1 MKKFFTKKKIIILTS
16 IVLVMALTVGAYAVF
31 GKRLEEVAIPTD
43 ADLSV
48 TTMAKPESG
57 TPADYDPKTNL
68 YVAQGI
74 ILQKSFSTH
83 TEGATDCGV
92 VNQDIH
98 AERVVTPSATYKK
111 SISYSSLV
119 QVGVEYY
126 AKNNQYL
133 IREAARISSITDYK
147 FLNEDKYLTKL
158 NETAFQEAYGKPCRG
173 LTAYIINNSTVLET
187 FSGGRDQDGLHKF
200 TYKLDPLVS
209 TANIKNEMKTMA
221 GSKKYPVVTEV
232 EFSIWIDDDWVVN
245 RTHASAS
252 YKVEKGPI
260 VASCTE
266 DTTEYFTIS
275 DVATIPNED
284 YFSTKIETTSVS
296 ENVEHTE
303 SATDILLDAFGK
315 YLDGTTPLSLSFST
329 DGKVKLNGDIDLYI
343 DAENLEKIKAVANIE
358 DILKLQYNNEDGM
371 VYVSIGKTKDGV
383 SNNKLNLSLNIND
396 NADTFK
402 ALLEKLNINFDFDM
416 ENINTAEL
424 LSALNIEN
432 GDQTLS
438 LTFNKELAGI
448 TIDAKI
454 DLDKQTNKI
463 TADIKINDTLTI
475 SVASKD
481 ESLQKLVDE
490 NNKNSFKDA
499 KPIIDSLLNSEN
511 LILQL
516 NSDIVNGKIQA
527 NIFDKIILGEL
538 NIFGKN
544 VTFEFSDQT
553 LWLEIDGIL
562 TKFDAFDNL
571 FNSKLVASLMPNF
584 DIKIDDILNEV
595 LDNLTIIE
603 DENSFIVTTSIL
615 NIPVNINFTLNN
627 NGLILNTISTTLQDH
642 EFIVSLATEFDRTQ
656 FSADKKLEAIDL
668 NNIVE
673 LLNKDSFNLCVSL
686 SGHELILNI
695 DTLNKSITG
704 LLDNQLKLKLENKT
718 LYGIYNDLQFRI
730 TTDEVLELVNKIVT
744 DLNLSN
750 NFSIDI
756 ENINIQEL
764 ISSISLAKEDNN
776 LIINLPFSGK
786 NIEVLLDIENN
797 LIDLTKASI
806 NVDNLSLTIT
816 KSTPLQFSID
826 TAENYINAY
835 EVVNNYYSTILNIIR
850 NKEITLFGQIDVT
863 IPTENSDNKQVINI
877 RLSNIALN
885 FQDTK
890 NLKVLADIT
899 ITTTTFDNG
908 KTTTKEYSLKLNYYN
923 NRVYFEFD
931 GLKGQFGTDTVSQSK
946 ENLTSILNNVPQL
959 QALLESLSK
968 LANINMNIKEWDLYS
983 LLKNITIDDSLN
995 MVLNIDLSTIL
1006 ADSNTLNDLV
1016 IGINKADNGGLDLVC
1031 DIDNLVNNI
1040 SVSFNVNVA
1049 PTTGT
1054 DFNVQNENDYTNFD
1068 SMNNLVEVLANTVGL
1083 RHFHVSADLNIKIK
1097 LLNIKCATITLDLQV
1112 DVLPDGTFSAVVVLN
1127 HSSPVGFENNTC
1139 TTTLY
1144 ILPNYDYIYGT
1155 KYYKSHSWSSSFK
1168 TEYFKISKDEVNNK
1182 TLNVLAYL
1190 LDLNSKITKEL
1201 TGIDTSNSNTNVKAG
1216 DILKSYSYSEQN
1228 RNYSLKLDLSKINS
1242 SLGDANI
1249 NIKHTEKTENQS
1261 AKLEQISA
1269 DLSLISIASINI
1281 TGNLV
1286 DQNNQ
1291 DYNTLSTVNNFI
1303 STNGSKC
1310 TAKTF

>member
-98 AERVVTPSATYKK
+98 AERVVSPSATYKK

-187 FSGGRDQDGLHKF
+187 FSDGRDQDGLHKF

-275 DVATIPNED
+275 DAATIPNED

-358 DILKLQYNNEDGM
+358 DLLKLQYNNEDGM

-438 LTFNKELAGI
+438 LTFNKDLAGI

-454 DLDKQTNKI
+454 DLNKQTNKI

-481 ESLQKLVDE
+481 ESLQKLVNE

-527 NIFDKIILGEL
+527 NIFDKIMLGEL

-544 VTFEFSDQT
+544 VAFEFSDQT

-627 NGLILNTISTTLQDH
+627 NGLILDTISTTLQNH
-642 EFIVSLATEFDRTQ
+642 KFKISLATEFDKTQ

-695 DTLNKSITG
+695 DILNKSITG

-718 LYGIYNDLQFRI
+718 LYGIYNDLQFKI

-764 ISSISLAKEDNN
+764 ISNISLAKEDNN

-797 LIDLTKASI
+797 QIALTKATI

-826 TAENYINAY
+826 TTKNYINAY

-885 FQDTK
+885 SQDTK
-890 NLKVLADIT
+890 NLEVLADIT

-923 NRVYFEFD
+923 NRIYFEFD
-931 GLKGQFGTDTVSQSK
+931 GLKGQFGTDTINQSK

-959 QALLESLSK
+959 QALLESLSN

-1068 SMNNLVEVLANTVGL
+1068 SINNLVEVLANTVGL
-1083 RHFHVSADLNIKIK
+1083 RHFHVSADLNAEFIGID
-1097 LLNIKCATITLDLQV
+1097 CATIKLDLQV
-1112 DVLPDGTFSAVVVLN
+1112 DVLPDGTFSAVVVLK
-1127 HSSPVGFENNTC
+1127 HSSPLGFANNTC

-1155 KYYKSHSWSSSFK
+1155 KYYKSHGLFQSFK
-1168 TEYFKISKDEVNNK
+1168 TEYFKISKDEINRK
-1182 TLNVLAYL
+1182 PLNALAYF
-1190 LDLNSKITKEL
+1190 LDFGSTITKKL
-1201 TGIDTSNSNTNVKAG
+1201 TTIDTSNSNTNVKAG

>member
-16 IVLVMALTVGAYAVF
+16 LVLVMALTVGAYAVF
-31 GKRLEEVAIPTD
+31 GKGLEEVAIPTD

-83 TEGATDCGV
+83 TEGATDCGI

-98 AERVVTPSATYKK
+98 AERVVTPSTTYKK

-133 IREAARISSITDYK
+133 IREAAEINSITDYK

-173 LTAYIINNSTVLET
+173 LTAYIINDSTVLET
-187 FSGGRDQDGLHKF
+187 FSSGKDQDGLHKF

-252 YKVEKGPI
+252 YKVEKTPFPP
-260 VASCTE
+260 VSCTE

-275 DVATIPNED
+275 DATTIPNED

-296 ENVEHTE
+296 ENVEHTD

-329 DGKVKLNGDIDLYI
+329 NGKVKLNGDVDLYI

-358 DILKLQYNNEDGM
+358 DIIKLQYNNEDGM

-438 LTFNKELAGI
+438 LIFNKELAGI

-481 ESLQKLVDE
+481 ESLPILADD
-490 NNKNSFKDA
+490 KNQNLFKDA

-571 FNSKLVASLMPNF
+571 FNSKLIASLMPNF

-595 LDNLTIIE
+595 LDNLVILE
-603 DENSFIVTTSIL
+603 NENSFTINTRVL
-615 NIPVNINFTLNN
+615 NIPISISFTLN
-627 NGLILNTISTTLQDH
+627 NGLILNTISTTLQNH
-642 EFIVSLATEFDRTQ
+642 ELKISLATEFDKTQ
-656 FSADKKLEAIDL
+656 FNADKKLEALDL

-686 SGHELILNI
+686 SGHNLVLNI
-695 DTLNKSITG
+695 DILNKTITG
-704 LLDNQLKLKLENKT
+704 LLDNQLKLKLENET
-718 LYGIYNDLQFRI
+718 LYGIYNDLQFKI
-730 TTDEVLELVNKIVT
+730 TTDEVLKLVNKIVT

-786 NIEVLLDIENN
+786 NIEVLLDIKNN
-797 LIDLTKASI
+797 QIDLTKATI

-863 IPTENSDNKQVINI
+863 IPTENSDNKQIINI

-890 NLKVLADIT
+890 NLKVLADTT

-908 KTTTKEYSLKLNYYN
+908 RTTTKEYSLKLHYYN
-923 NRVYFEFD
+923 TRVYFEFD
-931 GLKGQFGTDTVSQSK
+931 GLKGQFGTDTINQSK

-968 LANINMNIKEWDLYS
+968 LANININIKEWDLYS
-983 LLKNITIDDSLN
+983 LIKNITIDDSLN

-1006 ADSNTLNDLV
+1006 ADSSTLNDLV

-1040 SVSFNVNVA
+1040 SVSFNINVA

-1068 SMNNLVEVLANTVGL
+1068 SINNLVEVLANTVGL
-1083 RHFHVSADLNIKIK
+1083 RHFHVSADLNVEFLGKSSVTIK
-1097 LLNIKCATITLDLQV
+1097 LDLQV
-1112 DVLPDGTFSAVVVLN
+1112 DVLPDGTFSAVVVLKHTKN
-1127 HSSPVGFENNTC
+1127 TLIFKNNTC

-1155 KYYKSHSWSSSFK
+1155 KYYKYLGSFK
-1168 TEYFKISKDEVNNK
+1168 TEYFKISKDEMNNK
-1182 TLNVLAYL
+1182 TLNVLAYF
-1190 LDLNSKITKEL
+1190 LDFNSLTTSLL

>member
-92 VNQDIH
+92 VDQDIY

-119 QVGVEYY
+119 QVGIEYY

-133 IREAARISSITDYK
+133 IREAAKISSITDYQ

-275 DVATIPNED
+275 DATTIPNED
-284 YFSTKIETTSVS
+284 YFATKIETTSVS

-329 DGKVKLNGDIDLYI
+329 DGKVKLNGDVDLYI
-343 DAENLEKIKAVANIE
+343 DAENLEKIQAIANIE
-358 DILKLQYNNEDGM
+358 DILKLQYINEDGM
-371 VYVSIGKTKDGV
+371 VYISIGKTRDGV

-402 ALLEKLNINFDFDM
+402 ALLEKLNINLDFDI

-448 TIDAKI
+448 AIDAKI
-454 DLDKQTNKI
+454 DLNKQTNKI
-463 TADIKINDTLTI
+463 TADIKINNTLTI

-481 ESLQKLVDE
+481 ESLQKLVNK

-527 NIFDKIILGEL
+527 NIFDKIILGDL

-562 TKFDAFDNL
+562 AKFDAFDNL
-571 FNSKLVASLMPNF
+571 FNSKLIASLIPNF

-595 LDNLTIIE
+595 LDNLTITE
-603 DENSFIVTTSIL
+603 DENSFIVTTSVL

-627 NGLILNTISTTLQDH
+627 NSLILDTISTTLQNH
-642 EFIVSLATEFDRTQ
+642 EFKISLATEFGKTQ
-656 FSADKKLEAIDL
+656 FNADKKSEAIDL

-686 SGHELILNI
+686 SGHNLVLNI
-695 DTLNKSITG
+695 DILNKSITG

-718 LYGIYNDLQFRI
+718 LYGIYNNLQFKI
-730 TTDEVLELVNKIVT
+730 TIDEVLELVNKIVT

-750 NFSIDI
+750 DFSLDL

-764 ISSISLAKEDNN
+764 VSSISLAKTENN
-776 LIINLPFSGK
+776 LILNLPFSGK

-835 EVVNNYYSTILNIIR
+835 KVVNNYYSTILNIIK

-863 IPTENSDNKQVINI
+863 IPTENSNNKQVINI
-877 RLSNIALN
+877 RLSNISLN

-923 NRVYFEFD
+923 ARVYFEFD
-931 GLKGQFGTDTVSQSK
+931 GLKGQFGTDTINQSK

-1006 ADSNTLNDLV
+1006 ADSSTLNDLV

-1083 RHFHVSADLNIKIK
+1083 RHFHVSADLNVEFLGKSSVTIK
-1097 LLNIKCATITLDLQV
+1097 LDLQV
-1112 DVLPDGTFSAVVVLN
+1112 DVLPDGTFSAIVVLKHTTN
-1127 HSSPVGFENNTC
+1127 KLIFKNNTC

-1155 KYYKSHSWSSSFK
+1155 KYYKYLDLGSFK
-1168 TEYFKISKDEVNNK
+1168 TEYFKISKDEMNNK
-1182 TLNVLAYL
+1182 TLNVLAYF
-1190 LDLNSKITKEL
+1190 LDFNSLTTSLL

-1216 DILKSYSYSEQN
+1216 DILKSYNYSEQN

-1291 DYNTLSTVNNFI
+1291 DYNTLSTVNTFI